1 MAWFSI
7 SSFSNGSLVGWVQR
21 RFSNLGYLP
30 RWIIICIDVCIVALA
45 SYLTYLVVSNLTL
58 RFYTTYSAF
67 FRYSIVVVVHVFF
80 FLFYRT
86 YAGII
91 RHSSFFDALKLFF
104 STFSA
109 FLVLVLFNYTHYFL
123 TGDKVYLLPALVV
136 HFLVT
141 FLLLFSFRVM
151 VKLVFEHYL
160 SGVSTSR
167 LPKLLIYGSDS
178 QAVALAHALLLEQ
191 PRKYQLVGF
200 VGDKRIR
207 MQQEMLGVPIFSRKQ
222 SLSQLIPQYGI
233 KALLLADK
241 QLSKSKKIKLVKT
254 CLSLDCKVLT
264 APVIKDWEDSKEISK
279 SIKSFAIQDLLER
292 QPIFLDNQA
301 IQLQVAGKV
310 ILVTGAAGSIGSEI
324 VHQLLAYGPKQLL
337 LLDQA
342 ETPLHH
348 LCLEL
353 SKVNSSCILTPL
365 LVDVR
370 DMGLVT
376 HVFSRYQ
383 PQLVYHAAAYK
394 HVPLMEDNPY
404 QAIMTNCLGT
414 KHVADMAV
422 RFQAER
428 FVMVS
433 TDKAVNPSNI
443 MGASKRIAEIY
454 VQTLYFAVSKSSTT
468 ATKFITTRFGNV
480 LGSNGSVVPLF
491 TQQIAA
497 GGPITLTHPDIIRYF
512 MTIPEACQLVLEAG
526 AMGNG
531 GEIFIFD
538 MGKPV
543 RIFDLATKMIRLA
556 GLVPE
561 RDIAIQVTGL
571 RPGEKLYE
579 ELLYDAT
586 KTLPTH
592 HDKILI
598 AQDLSSYDYAVFN
611 AFMETL
617 HAHAVAFDFDQAVRL
632 MKQMVPEFKSQNSV
646 FEQFDV

>member
-1 MAWFSI
+1 MA
-7 SSFSNGSLVGWVQR
+7 GASLVQV
-21 RFSNLGYLP
+21 
-30 RWIIICIDVCIVALA
+30 
-45 SYLTYLVVSNLTL
+45 
-58 RFYTTYSAF
+58 
-67 FRYSIVVVVHVFF
+67 
-80 FLFYRT
+80 
-86 YAGII
+86 
-91 RHSSFFDALKLFF
+91 
-104 STFSA
+104 
-109 FLVLVLFNYTHYFL
+109 
-123 TGDKVYLLPALVV
+123 
-136 HFLVT
+136 
-141 FLLLFSFRVM
+141 
-151 VKLVFEHYL
+151 
-160 SGVSTSR
+160 
-167 LPKLLIYGSDS
+167 
-178 QAVALAHALLLEQ
+178 
-191 PRKYQLVGF
+191 
-200 VGDKRIR
+200 
-207 MQQEMLGVPIFSRKQ
+207 
-222 SLSQLIPQYGI
+222 
-233 KALLLADK
+233 
-241 QLSKSKKIKLVKT
+241 
-254 CLSLDCKVLT
+254 
-264 APVIKDWEDSKEISK
+264 EDSKDINK

-292 QPIFLDNQA
+292 QPIFLDNQEV
-301 IQLQVAGKV
+301 QHQVAGKV

-370 DMGLVT
+370 DVSLVA

-414 KHVADMAV
+414 KHVADMAI
-422 RFQAER
+422 RFKAER

-454 VQTLYFAVSKSSTT
+454 VQTLFMATQSERPSV
-468 ATKFITTRFGNV
+468 TKFITTRFGNV

-491 TQQIAA
+491 TKQIEA

-543 RIFDLATKMIRLA
+543 RILDLATKMIRLA
-556 GLVPE
+556 GLIPE
-561 RDIAIQVTGL
+561 QDIAIQITGL

-579 ELLYDAT
+579 ELLYDAS
-586 KTLPTH
+586 KVLPTH
-592 HDKILI
+592 HAKILI
-598 AQDLSSYDYAVFN
+598 AQDLSGYDYVAFN
-611 AFMETL
+611 SLMENL
-617 HAHAVAFDFDQAVRL
+617 CAHAVAFDYEQAVRL

-646 FEQFDV
+646 FERLDG